1 MKRWGSA
8 LCALL
13 LAGVVGSGCTPN
25 KEQGGEDYHGEPA
38 KYDAYGINIKN
49 DNVGT
54 DKGPAAMLVQKNR
67 HHREP
72 DLVRTLEAQAERI
85 PGVVDIKVLAYK
97 DNLLIGVLPDGATK
111 PDSIDPTPSVLY
123 TPGKPARIDN
133 GHTDRLQQRV
143 AGVMRSRLQ
152 AQTRYNIMYVSTNPA
167 VYQRIADIHQRVV
180 RGERVP
186 EDEFQTLLND
196 IGYTT
201 KGFNLVD

>member
-1 MKRWGSA
+1 MRRWGSA
-8 LCALL
+8 LCALFL
-13 LAGVVGSGCTPN
+13 VGVFGAGCTPN
-25 KEQGGEDYHGEPA
+25 KEQGTEDYHGEPA
-38 KYDAYGINIKN
+38 KFDAYGINLKN
-49 DNVGT
+49 DNVGM
-54 DKGPAAMLVQKNR
+54 DKGPAAMLTQKNR
-67 HHREP
+67 HNREP
-72 DLVRTLEAQAERI
+72 HLVRTLEAEAERT

-97 DNLLIGVLPDGATK
+97 DNLLIGVLPDGSTK
-111 PDSIDPTPSVLY
+111 PDTIDPTPSVLY
-123 TPGKPARIDN
+123 TPGKPSRIDN

-180 RGERVP
+180 RGEAVQ